1 MLWRDLFFKS
11 HTKVPLRTSL
21 NWFLFLLPLR
31 RHIRVSCVYCF
42 VYKRKLT
49 TAAYLRICVF
59 AFDGFSIN
67 SIENLTNL
75 GALNSSIYSC
85 CGLGLS
91 HSLIFLCLL
100 FVCVCSLPSSQLI
113 CVGRVCAFAMTVWLY
128 ARNYS
133 SPLRLFIYCIEEIY
147 VCVVHLCTQL

>member
-1 MLWRDLFFKS
+1 MTGPVFQIAYKSATSNFAELISLPSSSSPPHSRLKCVLFCVQEKI
-11 HTKVPLRTSL
+11 
-21 NWFLFLLPLR
+21 NYR
-31 RHIRVSCVYCF
+31 R
-42 VYKRKLT
+42 
-49 TAAYLRICVF
+49 VF
-59 AFDGFSIN
+59 AYSFDGFSIN

-133 SPLRLFIYCIEEIY
+133 SPLRLFIYCIEEIN